1 MNELELTV
9 VVTVY
14 NEIEVLD
21 ELVQRCEAAAA
32 QAVERWELI
41 VVDDCSTDGTSER
54 LKQLSKRPGVSHL
67 RLPANRG

>member
-1 MNELELTV
+1 MTELELTV
-9 VVTVY
+9 VVPVY

-41 VVDDCSTDGTSER
+41 VVDDCSTDGTAER
-54 LKQLSKRPGVSHL
+54 LKQLS
-67 RLPANRG
+67 